1 MESDL
6 LPQPA
11 PSADPLAHA
20 PSSGVCTNCGFEKI
34 DVYCARCGE
43 RQPDH
48 HDYAV
53 SHFLHHAFHE
63 LVHLDSK
70 LITTLKLLIT
80 KPGLLTTEYFAGRKN
95 RYIAPLRIFLTLFA
109 LHLIA
114 YTAYKPVAMYSME
127 GLSRAA
133 GDSKPVDLLVN
144 KVARK
149 KNLTADVAR
158 DRINDKMHK
167 SMSLLQLFNIVLLA
181 IVLKVLFW
189 RHYFVEH
196 LVFSAHYLSFTYL
209 FSLVWWPLYLVW
221 GLRAVQKPGVVISIS
236 VMVWYTF
243 VALRLCYGQSK
254 GRTAWKTVVVWL
266 GYYMVQLLMLFV
278 PLMIAVFLII
288 KA

>member
-1 MESDL
+1 METDL
-6 LPQPA
+6 LPQPPA
-11 PSADPLAHA
+11 PEHAHGHS
-20 PSSGVCTNCGFEKI
+20 PSSGCTNCGFEKT

-70 LITTLKLLIT
+70 LITTLRLLIT
-80 KPGLLTTEYFAGRKN
+80 RPGLLTVEYFAGRKQ
-95 RYIAPLRIFLTLFA
+95 RYIAPLRLFLTLFA

-144 KVARK
+144 KVAKK
-149 KNLTADVAR
+149 KNLPPDIAR
-158 DRINDKMHK
+158 ERINDKMHK
-167 SMSLLQLFNIVLLA
+167 SMSLLQLFNILLLA

-189 RHYFVEH
+189 RRYFVEH

-209 FSLVWWPLYLVW
+209 FSLVWWPFYLVW
-221 GLRAVQKPGVVISIS
+221 GLRAVQKPGVVISIAI
-236 VMVWYTF
+236 MIWYTYKGT
-243 VALRLCYGQSK
+243 RLFYQQSK
-254 GRTAWKTVVVWL
+254 VRTAWKTVLIWL
-266 GYYMVQLLMLFV
+266 GYYLVQMLMLFV
-278 PLMIAVFLII
+278 PLMIAVMLII
-288 KA
+288 KS